1 MSKILLLTPN
11 YSWFGKR
18 AWNSLPFA
26 IPILAAI
33 LKEYDF
39 EIIDANIK
47 GYSEQELEEVLEKKE
62 ADIVLISTIS

>member
-47 GYSEQELEEVLEKKE
+47 GYSDNFL
-62 ADIVLISTIS
+62 